1 MTKEQFDREK
11 KYQAA
16 LAVAREMLQK
26 GIINEA
32 DFLRIEARL
41 EMCIRDRRWT
51 VNGSSGQPVP
61 LPSVFFALTLMV
73 THWMMK
79 PLPSPKRGSM
89 K

>member
-1 MTKEQFDREK
+1 METKSGNIVPMPAISRRVSGKEAAMTKEQFDREK

-41 EMCIRDRRWT
+41 AAKFR
-51 VNGSSGQPVP
+51 PV
-61 LPSVFFALTLMV
+61 LGGIFC
-73 THWMMK
+73 
-79 PLPSPKRGSM
+79 
-89 K
+89 

>member
-1 MTKEQFDREK
+1 METGKENIVHMNAISRPVSGKEESMTKEQFDREK

-41 EMCIRDRRWT
+41 AAKFR
-51 VNGSSGQPVP
+51 PV
-61 LPSVFFALTLMV
+61 LGGIFC
-73 THWMMK
+73 
-79 PLPSPKRGSM
+79 
-89 K
+89 